1 MHIICIVSMCK
12 DSNRDLCR
20 DWCRES
26 SRDWCRDVIFVTA
39 ITRPASLDVGPSDSQ
54 TKTVAGILFFDCR
67 RVGGMMGG
75 GEGREEWREWGGARA
90 VVRRGV
96 SGEGGG
102 GGEGRGGAFFGC

>member
-39 ITRPASLDVGPSDSQ
+39 ITRPASLHVGPSDSQ
-54 TKTVAGILFFDCR
+54 AETVEFVFFDCR
-67 RVGGMMGG
+67 RGMGG
-75 GEGREEWREWGGARA
+75 GGVMGGKEGRDEWREWGGARA
-90 VVRRGV
+90 VVRREV

-102 GGEGRGGAFFGC
+102 GGEGEGGAF